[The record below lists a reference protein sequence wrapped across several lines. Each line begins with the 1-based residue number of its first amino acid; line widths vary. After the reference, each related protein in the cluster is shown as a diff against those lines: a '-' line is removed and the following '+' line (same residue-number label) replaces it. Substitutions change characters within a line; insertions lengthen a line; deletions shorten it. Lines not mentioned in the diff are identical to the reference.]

1 MAVAG
6 IATITGG
13 YFIFR
18 YMKIKS
24 AYEKTL
30 SESQAESVLQSSLKD
45 IDESIID
52 NASEDDTSALPRG
65 NTDTSIEDGSLE
77 DGSLETDTQLLN
89 EFEILTGMG
98 DY

>member
-30 SESQAESVLQSSLKD
+30 TESQAENVLQSSLKD

-52 NASEDDTSALPRG
+52 NASEEDTSALPRG
-65 NTDTSIEDGSLE
+65 NTDTSIEDGSPLE
-77 DGSLETDTQLLN
+77 VDVQSLRESD
-89 EFEILTGMG
+89 ILTGMG